1 MCDLEYLF
9 SLINVGSYGATEPHM
24 WLMSKIPRRT
34 WDDCRSTSERKS
46 QTHSYDELV
55 NLLIELALQR
65 ENDSTWRNSFFFL
78 YKHKAK
84 VQESTSKL
92 RKGEPIIQK

>member
-1 MCDLEYLF
+1 MH
-9 SLINVGSYGATEPHM
+9 SAKM
-24 WLMSKIPRRT
+24 IPVSAR
-34 WDDCRSTSERKS
+34 
-46 QTHSYDELV
+46 
-55 NLLIELALQR
+55 LLNMPLPKFFEQLPAR
-65 ENDSTWRNSFFFL
+65 HFRSFFFIF

>member
-1 MCDLEYLF
+1 MT
-9 SLINVGSYGATEPHM
+9 N
-24 WLMSKIPRRT
+24 
-34 WDDCRSTSERKS
+34 
-46 QTHSYDELV
+46 
-55 NLLIELALQR
+55 
-65 ENDSTWRNSFFFL
+65 RNIIAVHTIFFFFFL